1 MLIPGNEHVRDKVYV
16 SPVYRHVMAH
26 RVCSDCDWLSDDW
39 TYVRQRIVCRRCW
52 EFMGRDQVQVIPH
65 SSGEEE

>member
-1 MLIPGNEHVRDKVYV
+1 
-16 SPVYRHVMAH
+16 MAH

-52 EFMGRDQVQVIPH
+52 ELMGRDQVQVIPH
-65 SSGEEE
+65 SGGEEE